1 MVTIFLLSLV
11 ISAAEI
17 DSNLYVNILCPAKR
31 KTIRMKALKPIYI
44 CQLFT
49 DFRLVSKTTEFE
61 PSNCYIDVIIPRFH
75 YSVLFTS
82 GTEHIRT

>member
-1 MVTIFLLSLV
+1 MVTNFLLSLV

-17 DSNLYVNILCPAKR
+17 DSNYVNILCPAKR

-61 PSNCYIDVIIPRFH
+61 LSHCYIDVIIPRFH
-75 YSVLFTS
+75 CSVLFTS